1 MKKSIYTQ
9 IKEILAKHNLLHKVT
24 YGNDWI
30 NKKDI
35 HKIFSG
41 YIVVYEKGTHPE
53 KDQIGWI
60 HFNNQYH
67 SNDNCWMSDWSL
79 NDHPYSKEIDNL

>member
-1 MKKSIYTQ
+1 MKKTIYTQ
-9 IKEILAKHNLLHKVT
+9 IKEILAKHNLSHKVSC
-24 YGNDWI
+24 GSEWI

-35 HKIFSG
+35 HKVFTG
-41 YIVVYEKGTHPE
+41 CIVIYEKGTHPE
-53 KDQIGWI
+53 KDRIGWI
-60 HFNNQYH
+60 VFNNQYH